1 MASSLL
7 LGSQFHFYPLRY
19 CAIFLLF
26 SFPFF
31 LFFTLSDS
39 LLYPIHLTVS
49 LFLFKTLSWRVCCI
63 SLLISR
69 RRLSML
75 LSRRISFSRTFFC
88 SIILDG
94 PVNSSAIRRFC
105 VVKKHKRRH
114 NVSEWRSN
122 SENRENEFFNKPS
135 KGKLSRNESK
145 FSFFALSRAIF
156 FLNKFCMASHFF
168 VPLAVWWQWC
178 CRLCIS
184 PPVPSTRK
192 SARIRCQSRVWFSES
207 LCNSY
212 SNLCNLVCRALLA
225 SS

>member
-1 MASSLL
+1 MASSLPVSFLPTPL
-7 LGSQFHFYPLRY
+7 LCHFSP
-19 CAIFLLF
+19 IFF
-26 SFPFF
+26 SAFPFF
-31 LFFTLSDS
+31 TLFDS

-114 NVSEWRSN
+114 NVRERRSN
-122 SENRENEFFNKPS
+122 SENEENEFFNKPS

-145 FSFFALSRAIF
+145 FSIFILRAF
-156 FLNKFCMASHFF
+156 TNNFRF
-168 VPLAVWWQWC
+168 
-178 CRLCIS
+178 
-184 PPVPSTRK
+184 
-192 SARIRCQSRVWFSES
+192 E
-207 LCNSY
+207 
-212 SNLCNLVCRALLA
+212 
-225 SS
+225 